1 MTSDSDCR
9 DLLQA
14 QYWIT
19 QLSQEMEQRLAE
31 DAAENKRHASL
42 LTLHFNF
49 VGGHK
54 SKAAH
59 LVRHDAA
66 TMAATAMGHLHTWIN
81 GAPRGWAITGLSLA
95 ASNFHGAAAGSGN
108 IKQLFAR
115 KQDAAAT
122 PQGQAGAALPSV
134 AEQSAEAIDGDAP
147 APPTDMQHACPRL
160 DSAAPHGSA
169 NVQACALDAP
179 ALAASAQHEPPAA
192 PAMQAA
198 SQIATLNAIG
208 TDFDDKAERRGAAR
222 AEAAPA
228 AEPALDTGAHQGRFD
243 AVRDQSRHSDGVERA
258 ARLQAADCRP
268 AEGPSPLSDRG
279 ESAAAPMS
287 GSVDDAHAPASTLAH
302 VKRSADSVVDAGS
315 EMLGHGTVDACTLA
329 QLPPDL
335 RAEVWASM
343 FSGRAPAS
351 KAARSSGKVAAKG
364 GQRGMG
370 SFFVKSRK

>member
-1 MTSDSDCR
+1 MTSDSCR

-14 QYWIT
+14 HYWIT

-42 LTLHFNF
+42 LTLHFSF

-59 LVRHDAA
+59 LVRHDSA
-66 TMAATAMGHLHTWIN
+66 TMAATAMGHLHTWID
-81 GAPRGWAITGLSLA
+81 GAPRGWAITGLSLS

-115 KQDAAAT
+115 RQDAAAT
-122 PQGQAGAALPSV
+122 PQAQAGAALPSV

-147 APPTDMQHACPRL
+147 APPADMQHACPRL

-179 ALAASAQHEPPAA
+179 APAALAQHEPPAA

-198 SQIATLNAIG
+198 PRIATLTAIG
-208 TDFDDKAERRGAAR
+208 TDFDEEAARRGAAR
-222 AEAAPA
+222 AEAVPA
-228 AEPALDTGAHQGRFD
+228 AKHTHDTGAHHGR
-243 AVRDQSRHSDGVERA
+243 AGAAQHQSRHGDGAERA
-258 ARLQAADCRP
+258 AQDCRP
-268 AEGPSPLSDRG
+268 AAGPSSPLSDRG

-287 GSVDDAHAPASTLAH
+287 GSVDGARTPASAPAH
-302 VKRSADSVVDAGS
+302 VKRSADSVTDVGS

-329 QLPPDL
+329 QLPPEL

-343 FSGRAPAS
+343 GSGRPPAS
-351 KAARSSGKVAAKG
+351 KAARGSGKVVVKG